1 MDARAITKAVQG
13 SPQKARL
20 VVDTIRGLRVPEAL
34 AILHYTNKRAA
45 AMIEK
50 TLRSAVANASN
61 LAEEKNVSVDVDNL
75 YVSAAMVDLGPTKH
89 RRRRRQ
95 QHRPQAQPPGRH
107 DGLAGVEPFGPA
119 LQAARAADD
128 EPAAPAE
135 PGAPPVVA
143 EPGPGP
149 GETPPPGLED
159 EPGAASGAT
168 A

>member
-1 MDARAITKAVQG
+1 MNARAITKSVQG

-89 RRRRRQ
+89 RRRRRPAPMGRAYSERRWRS
-95 QHRPQAQPPGRH
+95 HITIEVSTEKPRAVAERDARDAQ
-107 DGLAGVEPFGPA
+107 FSIKKK
-119 LQAARAADD
+119 
-128 EPAAPAE
+128 PAATA
-135 PGAPPVVA
+135 
-143 EPGPGP
+143 P
-149 GETPPPGLED
+149 GE
-159 EPGAASGAT
+159 A
-168 A
+168 

>member
-1 MDARAITKAVQG
+1 MNARAITKAVQG

-34 AILHYTNKRAA
+34 TILHFTNKRAA

-89 RRRRRQ
+89 RRRRRPAPMG
-95 QHRPQAQPPGRH
+95 RAYSERRWRSSNITKPMSGNAIAAQYNGER
-107 DGLAGVEPFGPA
+107 GSAVAGCDDNVAVSMMGPTSSPSA
-119 LQAARAADD
+119 
-128 EPAAPAE
+128 
-135 PGAPPVVA
+135 VA
-143 EPGPGP
+143 
-149 GETPPPGLED
+149 
-159 EPGAASGAT
+159 
-168 A
+168 

>member
-1 MDARAITKAVQG
+1 MNARAITKAVQG

-34 AILHYTNKRAA
+34 TILHFTNKRAA

-89 RRRRRQ
+89 RRRRRPAPMGRAYSERRWRS
-95 QHRPQAQPPGRH
+95 HITIEVSTEKPRAVAERDARNAQ
-107 DGLAGVEPFGPA
+107 F
-119 LQAARAADD
+119 AAKKK
-128 EPAAPAE
+128 PAA
-135 PGAPPVVA
+135 
-143 EPGPGP
+143 
-149 GETPPPGLED
+149 T
-159 EPGAASGAT
+159 ASGEA
-168 A
+168 

>member
-1 MDARAITKAVQG
+1 MNARAITKAVQG

-34 AILHYTNKRAA
+34 SILHFTNKRAA

-89 RRRRRQ
+89 RRRRRPAPMGRAYSERRWRSHITIEVSTEKPRAVAERDARNQ
-95 QHRPQAQPPGRH
+95 Q
-107 DGLAGVEPFGPA
+107 F
-119 LQAARAADD
+119 AAKKK
-128 EPAAPAE
+128 PAA
-135 PGAPPVVA
+135 
-143 EPGPGP
+143 
-149 GETPPPGLED
+149 T
-159 EPGAASGAT
+159 ASGEA
-168 A
+168 

>member
-1 MDARAITKAVQG
+1 MNARAITKAVQG

-34 AILHYTNKRAA
+34 TILHFTNKRAA

-89 RRRRRQ
+89 RRRRRPAPMGRAYSERRWRS
-95 QHRPQAQPPGRH
+95 HITIEVSTEKPRAVAERDARSAQ
-107 DGLAGVEPFGPA
+107 F
-119 LQAARAADD
+119 AAKKK
-128 EPAAPAE
+128 PAA
-135 PGAPPVVA
+135 
-143 EPGPGP
+143 
-149 GETPPPGLED
+149 T
-159 EPGAASGAT
+159 ASGEA
-168 A
+168 